1 MEKNKSNY
9 INSVN
14 LMENTDFPYLVLNVV
29 NQKSFPQNP
38 GFQVMHWHEDFQ
50 FIYVIDGKIKFLT
63 LNKRIEVSA
72 SQGIFIN
79 KNILHQVKEFT
90 SCHYKSFVFPDYF
103 LKFYFGSPAGV
114 FVDSISENEDL
125 EFYHFTGQNEWEN
138 TVLNLLQKLT
148 EMEEKKTEFYPY
160 EILLIL
166 SSLWLTFRK
175 NILLPPQQQEN
186 IVSIRMQKFLNYI
199 ANHYAEDISLESLAK
214 SGNVGKSECLRCFKA
229 SLQTTPYKY
238 LMEYRLSKA
247 ADLLKTTD
255 LPIGVISENVG
266 FHQVS
271 HFGKCFKEKTGY
283 SPKDYRKNTF

>member
-14 LMENTDFPYLVLNVV
+14 LMENTDFPYLVLDVV

-214 SGNVGKSECLRCFKA
+214 SGNVGKSECLRCFKS

>member
-1 MEKNKSNY
+1 
-9 INSVN
+9 
-14 LMENTDFPYLVLNVV
+14 MENTDFPYLVLDVV

-214 SGNVGKSECLRCFKA
+214 IGNVGKSECLRCFKA

-255 LPIGVISENVG
+255 LPIGVIFENVG

>member
-14 LMENTDFPYLVLNVV
+14 LMENTDFPYLVLDVV

-266 FHQVS
+266 FHQAS

>member
-1 MEKNKSNY
+1 
-9 INSVN
+9 
-14 LMENTDFPYLVLNVV
+14 MENTDFPYLVLDVV

-175 NILLPPQQQEN
+175 NILLPPQQHEN

-199 ANHYAEDISLESLAK
+199 ANHYAEDISLESLVK

>member
-14 LMENTDFPYLVLNVV
+14 LMENTDFPYLVLDVV

-166 SSLWLTFRK
+166 SSIWLTFRK

>member
-14 LMENTDFPYLVLNVV
+14 LMENTDFPYLVLDVV

-38 GFQVMHWHEDFQ
+38 GFQVIHWHEDFQ

>member
-1 MEKNKSNY
+1 
-9 INSVN
+9 
-14 LMENTDFPYLVLNVV
+14 MENTDFPYLVLDVV

-138 TVLNLLQKLT
+138 TVLNLLQKLA

>member
-1 MEKNKSNY
+1 
-9 INSVN
+9 
-14 LMENTDFPYLVLNVV
+14 MENTDFPYLVLDVV

-38 GFQVMHWHEDFQ
+38 GFQVIHWHEDFQ

-247 ADLLKTTD
+247 ADLLTTTD

>member
-14 LMENTDFPYLVLNVV
+14 LMENTDFPYLVLDVV

-214 SGNVGKSECLRCFKA
+214 IGNVGKSECLRCFKA

>member
-1 MEKNKSNY
+1 
-9 INSVN
+9 
-14 LMENTDFPYLVLNVV
+14 MENTDFPYLVLDVV